1 MKYGLPNSA
10 IEAIQ
15 KVFSKYPEIEKVI
28 LYGSRAMGNYRVGS
42 DIDLTLCGK
51 SLNLTLLHKVE
62 NEIDDLMLPY
72 KIDISLQKHIQNSQL
87 LEHIQQVGVIF
98 FEKQAAKDLQSNYIF
113 TNKTEI

>member
-42 DIDLTLCGK
+42 DIDLTLCG
-51 SLNLTLLHKVE
+51 
-62 NEIDDLMLPY
+62 
-72 KIDISLQKHIQNSQL
+72 
-87 LEHIQQVGVIF
+87 
-98 FEKQAAKDLQSNYIF
+98 
-113 TNKTEI
+113 